1 LTAAATK
8 EFDDTVDP
16 AQIPAL
22 PSLIAAPRLAPY
34 LTACAGDTAQAA
46 RLYTWNI
53 TVSAAFWGPMHAL
66 EVVLRN
72 ALNAQLAQHFGRN
85 DWWTSPRATL
95 NRPMSGQR
103 DQAITDAAKAA
114 QRRASHPV
122 ADDVVAAL
130 SFGFWTG
137 LLGSGSQRS
146 GPHLQYETRYW
157 QPALTRAFPNYTGR
171 RAALHTRL
179 DYLRVFRN
187 RLAHHEPVFSRHL
200 QADHD
205 TIIDLARLIHHD
217 AATYI
222 DTQSRVP
229 EVLADRARAVGTGQG
244 TSF

>member
-1 LTAAATK
+1 M
-8 EFDDTVDP
+8 DP

-22 PSLIAAPRLAPY
+22 PGLIAAPRLAPY
-34 LTACAGDTAQAA
+34 LSACAGNAAQAA

-72 ALNAQLAQHFGRN
+72 ALNEQLVAHFSQRE
-85 DWWTSPRATL
+85 WWTHPRAGL
-95 NRPMSGQR
+95 NRPMTGQR
-103 DQAITDAAKAA
+103 DHAITDAAKAA
-114 QRRASHPV
+114 QRRGRAPV

-146 GPHLQYETRYW
+146 APHLQYETRYW
-157 QPALTRAFPNYTGR
+157 QPALARAFPNYTGR

-205 TIIDLARLIHHD
+205 TIVDVARLIHVD

-222 DTQSRVP
+222 DSQSRVP
-229 EVLADRARAVGTGQG
+229 QVLADRNSAVGTGQG